1 MNIKA
6 LIRYVEIDNNGNLT
20 FRKKPKCEFNQMKV
34 IVLTARHPLFGRT
47 VLQLENGQLIFK
59 YNDEA
64 WAFLS
69 QISSKYF
76 AVKRVFSNCRYNY
89 YLVSCYSKS
98 ISSYKNSFIKECRYM
113 DIPNTPGWN
122 DHFVESWKE

>member
-6 LIRYVEIDNNGNLT
+6 LIRYVEINDNGNLT
-20 FRKKPKCEFNQMKV
+20 FRKKPKCEFNTMKV
-34 IVLTARHPLFGRT
+34 IILTARHPLFGRT

-76 AVKRVFSNCRYNY
+76 AVKYRY
-89 YLVSCYSKS
+89 YLVSRYSKS
-98 ISSYKNSFIKECRYM
+98 IPSYKNSFIKECRYM